1 MLQPNE
7 IERTSDLPG
16 LWQLAINLVSL
27 ELSADRIVILLDD
40 GQPDLA
46 LAAYRRIDPELLYA
60 GVHVNLA
67 VLKQALNTRQVV
79 REGNLQRAVVCC
91 PVLDG
96 EVVRLLIYADRF
108 VDDGLFEHDE
118 VQNLELIG
126 NLLARQWRKL
136 QPEPAA
142 PEPASAEAPPPEDD
156 PKQPETE
163 PIPPAL
169 AAEEGPAS
177 KSNDAQ
183 DSSLESGKL
192 SPGASSTSGIE
203 SKVISSREVGE
214 SAVKPKP
221 AGSARS
227 RLVAGRYQLGKTVLT
242 CRFSTL
248 IQATDMKQGESM
260 ILRRLEMPSDG
271 VRFPE
276 SSVKLP
282 VTQDNLSGAGGD
294 ASAKISKFREAR
306 NQLLREGRFLARL
319 EHRNLPRVYEVLE
332 DQGQVFLVLE
342 DFSGQTL
349 EQAEGNQS
357 EPLSQFLLLRY
368 FEQLLDVLEY
378 LHHQDPPVIHRDLRP
393 DGILVSHYGVL
404 KLAEFGL
411 AKLRETPGD
420 TGKTSF
426 KAQGSPY
433 FASAEQLL
441 GEPSLPA
448 NDFYSLGCILFYLAT
463 KQMPPRVLDRFA
475 GISDWPKLSSL
486 RPDLPLG
493 FSDLIESLTEVNP
506 EHRCVDFA
514 RLRATVQAIKNPS
527 SVLGSIP
534 DAQALAQQP
543 LEVSEQ
549 PTELQTATVEAAAL
563 DLQEAQSDKPDPNVQ
578 LEPVAAPSP
587 AQKSTLSKL
596 VDKFVGWNFLLKR
609 STPVEP
615 VLPPLLP
622 LPLVGQ
628 ESPTVLDTE
637 APVGA
642 IVVAEQLEPA
652 VGTVPAE
659 ERSADDVVKTPS
671 DESAGSANLVEFAE
685 LAGPEPLQIE
695 LPESD
700 LALEAKATGETGSQ
714 MATLVGAEQ
723 TPREMEM
730 TSVKKPVV
738 GAAGPAELG
747 FTATTLTQFKQRVL
761 SEDSDQSGRLILLCG
776 PSNRRNAWALDSL
789 TQFAQ
794 DLGAVHYRLDQLEPH
809 SRGFSSFSLT
819 EMDSAKVGFLEGL
832 VRNGSTLMMDIQA
845 TSVGESLL
853 HLVDSGFNRMRLPY
867 LVGFVAMEHVVRRL
881 CCHCKEAQKISYAQR
896 QFFLKHCSELSV
908 PEPPDTLWAA
918 TGCSVC
924 NQTGF
929 LGIQTLYERFELT
942 VQDHKVIQV
951 GSSLELFEHH
961 VRGVDRPSFLSTAIL
976 KVMDGQIGL
985 DEVLPLGG
993 FSLGAETASS
1003 SKGRKSR

>member
-46 LAAYRRIDPELLYA
+46 LAAYRRIDPELLFA

-67 VLKQALNTRQVV
+67 VLKQALNTREVV

-96 EVVRLLIYADRF
+96 EVVRLLVYADRF

-118 VQNLELIG
+118 VQTLELIG
-126 NLLARQWRKL
+126 NLLVRQWKKL
-136 QPEPAA
+136 QSEIPTSEPPLAETVLESEPQSSEPEP
-142 PEPASAEAPPPEDD
+142 
-156 PKQPETE
+156 KQVESMV
-163 PIPPAL
+163 L
-169 AAEEGPAS
+169 AAEETPAPT
-177 KSNDAQ
+177 SNDSQ
-183 DSSLESGKL
+183 ERLLESQKF
-192 SPGASSTSGIE
+192 SQTVQPP
-203 SKVISSREVGE
+203 VISGGSQMVPSPDLSE
-214 SAVKPKP
+214 SGVVKPKA
-221 AGSARS
+221 AGSARN

-282 VTQDNLSGAGGD
+282 VTHGQSDLSGAGGD

-349 EQAEGNQS
+349 EQAEGNAS

-486 RPDLPLG
+486 RPDLPRG
-493 FSDLIESLTEVNP
+493 FSELIESLTEVNP

-514 RLRATVQAIKNPS
+514 RLRAVVQSIKNPS
-527 SVLGSIP
+527 SAEARIP
-534 DAQALAQQP
+534 EAEP
-543 LEVSEQ
+543 VSEQ
-549 PTELQTATVEAAAL
+549 PIEISEQPTKLQTTSVEAAAL
-563 DLQEAQSDKPDPNVQ
+563 DLQEAQSGKPESEDVQ
-578 LEPVAAPSP
+578 AEREAAPSP

-596 VDKFVGWNFLLKR
+596 VDKFIGWNFLLKR
-609 STPVEP
+609 PTPVEP

-622 LPLVGQ
+622 LPLVSQ
-628 ESPTVLDTE
+628 ETPAVLETE
-637 APVGA
+637 PSLEPVEVTA
-642 IVVAEQLEPA
+642 SVEQPELVAEP
-652 VGTVPAE
+652 VPAE
-659 ERSADDVVKTPS
+659 ETSADDVVETLAQ
-671 DESAGSANLVEFAE
+671 ESSEPQELVEVAE
-685 LAGPEPLQIE
+685 LAAPEPVE
-695 LPESD
+695 PEFV
-700 LALEAKATGETGSQ
+700 AEPKAPSQ
-714 MATLVGAEQ
+714 AVM
-723 TPREMEM
+723 
-730 TSVKKPVV
+730 
-738 GAAGPAELG
+738 GPAELG
-747 FTATTLTQFKQRVL
+747 FTGTTLTQFKQRVL
-761 SEDSDQSGRLILLCG
+761 SDDPDQSGKLILLCG
-776 PSNRRNAWALDSL
+776 PSNRRNALALDSL
-789 TQFAQ
+789 TQFAR
-794 DLGAVHYRLDQLEPH
+794 DLGAVHGRLDQLELNF
-809 SRGFSSFSLT
+809 RGLTSCSLT
-819 EMDSAKVGFLEGL
+819 QIDSAKVGFLEGL
-832 VRNGSTLMMDIQA
+832 VRNGSTLVMDVQA
-845 TSVGESLL
+845 TSVGEALL
-853 HLVDSGFNRMRLPY
+853 HLLDSGFNRLRLPY
-867 LVGFVAMEHVVRRL
+867 LVGFVAMEHVVKRL
-881 CCHCKEAQKISYAQR
+881 CPHCKDAQKISYAQR
-896 QFFLKHCSELSV
+896 QFFLKHGAELSV
-908 PEPPDTLWAA
+908 PEPPETLWVS
-918 TGCSVC
+918 TGCTTCS
-924 NQTGF
+924 QTGF
-929 LGIQTLYERFELT
+929 LGMQTLYERFELT
-942 VQDHKVIQV
+942 LQDHKVIQV
-951 GSSLELFEHH
+951 GSPVELLEHH
-961 VRGVDRPSFLSTAIL
+961 VRSADRPSYLSTAIL
-976 KVMDGQIGL
+976 KVLEGQTNL
-985 DEVLPLGG
+985 EEVLPLGG

-1003 SKGRKSR
+1003 SKGRKNR